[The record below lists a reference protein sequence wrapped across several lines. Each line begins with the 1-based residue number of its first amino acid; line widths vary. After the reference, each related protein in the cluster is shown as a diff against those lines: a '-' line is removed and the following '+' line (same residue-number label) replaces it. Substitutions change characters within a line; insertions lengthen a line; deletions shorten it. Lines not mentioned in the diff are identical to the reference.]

1 MTTKTRTKRTGLQK
15 AMRELGAR
23 SFMDFLTMR
32 WFDEELARERT
43 IVQVAL
49 PPDPTA
55 LDGGGGLIDFE
66 VWEHLEEVIELVGVE
81 RLLSFMKAR
90 QVGLTWVIAAYCLW
104 LAMYHQASKVL
115 IFSQGDKEAKAFLR
129 RIHSIY
135 DNLPEFMREPL
146 GTDNTSEMEFP
157 TMSSRI
163 EALPSTEK
171 AGRSETVSLIVQ
183 DEADFHEHIDV
194 NFAAMKP
201 TIDSGGQVIQ
211 ISTVDKNKPLSLFK
225 TIWRNAKEGIN
236 GWTAR
241 FYGWEVRPGR
251 TQEWYDRV
259 EREAP
264 DTPEMSKL
272 LYMEQEYPK
281 TWQEALR
288 PSRVLAAFDV
298 DVLDR
303 MFEFSREPIA
313 TRENGNVR
321 IWQKWHT
328 GGRYGVGGDSSKG
341 TGRDRSVLA
350 ILDLNTGIVVAD
362 VQGNLLSE
370 EEFARMSV
378 ALCAEYQDPKAGIED
393 NDWGIAVIR
402 AMQDLGYTN
411 FYERKT
417 IDGKDSGNIGWHTD
431 EKSRYALFGDLIP
444 AINGSLITM
453 YAEDAIAD
461 FQAVVR
467 NPLKNGR
474 IEAAAG
480 LHDDYPIAVGIAWML
495 RTEVYTYSTETEIHR
510 FATS

>member
-259 EREAP
+259 EREASILLKCP
-264 DTPEMSKL
+264 KSSIWNRSTREPGRRRCAHHESWLRSTSMCLTACSNLVESRLQLVKTAMSGSGRSGIQAADT
-272 LYMEQEYPK
+272 
-281 TWQEALR
+281 
-288 PSRVLAAFDV
+288 VLAA
-298 DVLDR
+298 
-303 MFEFSREPIA
+303 
-313 TRENGNVR
+313 TRLR
-321 IWQKWHT
+321 
-328 GGRYGVGGDSSKG
+328 
-341 TGRDRSVLA
+341 
-350 ILDLNTGIVVAD
+350 
-362 VQGNLLSE
+362 
-370 EEFARMSV
+370 
-378 ALCAEYQDPKAGIED
+378 ALAGIGLC
-393 NDWGIAVIR
+393 WRSSIS
-402 AMQDLGYTN
+402 T
-411 FYERKT
+411 
-417 IDGKDSGNIGWHTD
+417 
-431 EKSRYALFGDLIP
+431 P
-444 AINGSLITM
+444 GS
-453 YAEDAIAD
+453 
-461 FQAVVR
+461 
-467 NPLKNGR
+467 
-474 IEAAAG
+474 
-480 LHDDYPIAVGIAWML
+480 
-495 RTEVYTYSTETEIHR
+495 
-510 FATS
+510 